1 MSQQELDAII
11 ARLRAGAGPSPTYS
25 VEVARRTWY
34 AFSDDF
40 VIPEEIHQQA
50 DSIGDMAVEW
60 LHRPDASLNSA
71 VLYLHGGG
79 YVSGSIKSHRP
90 MTSEL
95 AKTFKGA
102 VVSIEFR
109 LAPEHPF
116 PAAVEDAISGY
127 RYLLDRGIAPSA
139 IAVAGDSAG
148 GGLTVAMITALKQ
161 RGLPLPGAAWAISP
175 WSDLT
180 HSGETIHA
188 NAPTDPIVFAN
199 SIDTSRDIYLAGA
212 APTHPLATATAGN
225 FAGFPP
231 LLIQV
236 ASAEILLDDAIR
248 LARLAA
254 LEGVAV
260 TLEVWP
266 GLVHV
271 WHLFAPDLREGR
283 DATAQAALWLN
294 ARLSD

>member
-1 MSQQELDAII
+1 MSQQELDAILR
-11 ARLRAGAGPSPTYS
+11 RLRAGGGPAPTYS
-25 VEVARRTWY
+25 VELARRTWY
-34 AFSDDF
+34 AYSDDF
-40 VIPEEIHQQA
+40 VIPAALRQQA
-50 DSIGDMAVEW
+50 DEVAGMAVEW
-60 LHRPDASLNSA
+60 LQRPEASPRRA

-79 YVSGSIKSHRP
+79 YVSGSIRSHRP

-95 AKTFKGA
+95 ARTFDGA
-102 VVSIEFR
+102 VVSIDYR

-116 PAAVEDAISGY
+116 PAAVEDAVSGY
-127 RYLLDRGIAPSA
+127 RYLLDRGIAA
-139 IAVAGDSAG
+139 GGIAVAGDSAG
-148 GGLTVAMITALKQ
+148 GGLAVAMITALRQ

-180 HSGETIHA
+180 HAGETILA
-188 NAPTDPIVFAN
+188 NAPSDPIVFPG
-199 SIDTSRDIYLAGA
+199 SITISRDLYLNGA
-212 APTHPLATATAGN
+212 AHTHPLATAGAGN

-231 LLIQV
+231 LLIHV

-254 LEGVAV
+254 LENVAV

-271 WHLFAPDLREGR
+271 WHLFAPDLQEGR
-283 DATAQAALWLN
+283 DAIAQAAHWLN
-294 ARLSD
+294 ARLAD